1 MNLNNQNSGSGTPI
15 SNILLV
21 NSKLT
26 PIICGKKT
34 RQGYTR
40 KRILKLAGYFFLG
53 AAFL

>member
-1 MNLNNQNSGSGTPI
+1 MFRLNAKFFLDKQDFKS
-15 SNILLV
+15 
-21 NSKLT
+21 
-26 PIICGKKT
+26 IIRHKKT